1 MPGTLDKGKL
11 HNNESGG
18 KNYPEPDIPVE
29 DAWNK
34 MKELLQ
40 QAPASPSG
48 LEQVKGITGKSR
60 ILGKLLAATGSVV
73 IVASIIYVVANK

>member
-11 HNNESGG
+11 HNNKSGG
-18 KNYPEPDIPVE
+18 ENYPEPDIPVE
-29 DAWNK
+29 DAWNN

-48 LEQVKGITGKSR
+48 PR
-60 ILGKLLAATGSVV
+60 
-73 IVASIIYVVANK
+73 NR